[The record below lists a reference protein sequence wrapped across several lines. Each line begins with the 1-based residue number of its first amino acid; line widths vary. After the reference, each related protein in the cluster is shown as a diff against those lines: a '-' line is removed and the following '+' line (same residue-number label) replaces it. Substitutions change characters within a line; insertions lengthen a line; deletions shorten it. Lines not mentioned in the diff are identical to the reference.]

1 MFKFKKKKKGVP
13 YPRFTNITEEMSRF
27 FKPKG
32 HFWQF
37 YEKAFPFSSPLQFY
51 WDLIDMG
58 ASLVAQ
64 WEFACSAGDVD
75 LIPGSGRS
83 PGGRHSNPL
92 QDSCLEN
99 PMDRGAWWAMVHR
112 VVELDVTE
120 ATEYTHTHCINLRC
134 IA

>member
-1 MFKFKKKKKGVP
+1 MSKKKKGEP
-13 YPRFTNITEEMSRF
+13 YPSFTNISEEMSRF

-37 YEKAFPFSSPLQFY
+37 YEKALFFSSPLQFY

-64 WEFACSAGDVD
+64 WEFACSAGDVGS
-75 LIPGSGRS
+75 IPGSGRS
-83 PGGRHSNPL
+83 PGGGHSNLL

-99 PMDRGAWWAMVHR
+99 SMDRGAWWAMVHR
-112 VVELDVTE
+112 VAELDITE
-120 ATEYTHTHCINLRC
+120 ATKHTHTHSINLRC

>member
-1 MFKFKKKKKGVP
+1 MFNVQKKKKGVP
-13 YPRFTNITEEMSRF
+13 YPSFTNISEEMSRF

-32 HFWQF
+32 HCWQF
-37 YEKAFPFSSPLQFY
+37 YEKALFFFSPLQFY

-64 WEFACSAGDVD
+64 WEFACSAGDVGS
-75 LIPGSGRS
+75 IPGSGRS
-83 PGGRHSNPL
+83 PRGGHRNLL

-99 PMDRGAWWAMVHR
+99 PMDRGTWWAMVHR
-112 VVELDVTE
+112 VAELDITE
-120 ATEYTHTHCINLRC
+120 ATEHTHTHSINLRC